1 MGRIR
6 TEGVVCGWGAKIA
19 CAFALALAMGLMVAV
34 QEAFAAEV
42 EYVGTVITQ
51 PLIDDDGYPV
61 FNEDG
66 TIKRGNPQIQLSE
79 IRNAPE
85 TFVIPDTMDVID
97 ENDASVV
104 HKDIPVTVLDIRKS
118 WNVESGF
125 PGVKTIDARGA
136 SSLTALNCNGMSSL
150 ETITC
155 EGGSLRSIVLD
166 GNPQLASV
174 NLNECSDLMQISLT
188 GCAKLSLE
196 SLAPYFSNLEMLSLY
211 SREDLESFD
220 GSSMPNLTE
229 LVIGGTNLASID
241 VSSNKKLEKLS
252 LLSNQLRSLD
262 VDTIPENVTMLECRE
277 NYLEDTDALVDRFGE
292 DAVLPQREF
301 QITGLSVVSE
311 YDASGTLA
319 VGQTRQVSL
328 DQAYR
333 PTAQEAGNFYK
344 EAPAKAYSA
353 DNFTMHT
360 SSPEVLAIEESRDSS
375 QSFTFSGTAS
385 GTTTLTIEYHFQGDF
400 ATYEGRQ
407 EIEFTVA
414 SSENPVVS
422 YSCDS
427 AITMPLLTC
436 AITGSPHSVRSDER
450 VSLPIEITPS
460 DPSRLATDTLS
471 FEVENSSEGVVDA
484 TVGMRTDK
492 IDGRYTLHL
501 FPQASGSSTVTLK
514 GTVRDDDGLFVR
526 SLEPVTITVEVVDKT
541 PRPTLNVLTS
551 ATKWYY
557 PEGASVGTEAI
568 IAPSAGGIA
577 SYEESDDLS
586 IETAAHMGG
595 GGFVWGNS
603 KVEETDTPVFT
614 AESDNSDVVSIQQDD
629 MVYVRLQYK
638 SVGTANITIEDVWG
652 NKDTCAVTVKDLP
665 TEVKKYRLSKQ
676 EITINKGDTL
686 DLSELI
692 QTEQPV
698 ARMARTLFASD
709 SSQDELIGKPVF
721 KSSNGSILPIKYN
734 DEGAVSQVLGRDVG
748 DVKVSANILKPGA
761 PEGAPLYTVD
771 QWEVFEFSTLTVHV
785 VEPQTPDNPATSVS
799 VSAPSDR
806 VELGSTLQLSA
817 TVTPADATN
826 ADTLAW
832 SSSDQ
837 AVATVDAQGAVSPVA
852 CGTATITVTVGSV
865 SDFCKITVV
874 PRTVP
879 AAGITLAP
887 VKTLMNIGDE
897 QLVSATVAPTDAT
910 DKVEWTSSDN
920 AVLVV
925 DQAGNVKAVGNGTA
939 SIKAAAGSVSAETDP
954 ITVVTPVSGVTL
966 DASTLELYA
975 GAEPSTLRATVMP
988 STASNTQLTWTSSNQ
1003 AVATVDAQGMV
1014 RPVAPGSAVVTV
1026 RTANGSFTATCT
1038 VTVKQHAEGIS
1049 LDKRTLSLS
1058 GASTSD
1064 LKATVAPDNA
1074 TNKDVVWSVSDEK
1087 VATVDAQGKVTA
1099 VGKGEATVTVST
1111 ADGGLSDTCTVTVSN
1126 PVTGIELDP
1135 ATLSLIKGDVA
1146 NISAIYAAELPG
1158 EMDDAGPLTWR
1169 TADQSVLALVPDGLV
1184 CAIKALSSGSA
1195 VVEASLKDGAV
1206 SAFCTVSVANPLQSI
1221 ALSETSKTVTVGDA
1235 SFSLDVI
1242 VTPIDADQA
1251 AVSWSTSDAAV
1262 ATVTPTGTVEI
1273 VGAGAANIVA
1283 TVGEKS
1289 ATCALTVK
1297 TKEIASTS
1305 TNTGFSASVEVSS
1318 AETARKLAEK
1328 AGEGLNLVVRDSDL
1342 TDAAKQ
1348 TLESLQ
1354 SAGLTIAET
1363 LDIHFAKDNGEVL
1376 MVNDDGSDLALTVK
1390 IKMTDAM
1397 KALDPATLLVRFVS
1411 DDGSVEERKTWV
1423 EGDLL
1428 CFTTNHFS
1436 TYVVTGL
1443 PPATP
1448 GGGGGQS
1455 DASSATPLPAPPSK
1469 EGLAPTGDVVGNT
1482 LSLIALTGVIAGM
1495 VLLFARKRAR

>member
-6 TEGVVCGWGAKIA
+6 TEGVVCGWSAKIA

-85 TFVIPDTMDVID
+85 TLVIPDTMDVID

-104 HKDIPVTVLDIRKS
+104 HKDVPVTVLDIRKS
-118 WNVESGF
+118 WSVESGF
-125 PGVKTIDARGA
+125 QGVKTIDARGA

-150 ETITC
+150 KTITC

-166 GNPQLASV
+166 SNPQLASV

-328 DQAYR
+328 WQTYH
-333 PTAQEAGNFYK
+333 PTSQEAGNFSQ
-344 EAPAKAYSA
+344 EDTAKASSP
-353 DNFTMHT
+353 DNFTV
-360 SSPEVLAIEESRDSS
+360 SSSDPSIAAIGKSADGSS
-375 QSFTFSGTAS
+375 SLTIDGRSP
-385 GTTTLTIEYHFQGDF
+385 GTTTLTIEYRFQGERD
-400 ATYEGRQ
+400 TYEGRQ

-414 SSENPVVS
+414 SSENPITNIDCTSSV
-422 YSCDS
+422 
-427 AITMPLLTC
+427 TMPIVTKC
-436 AITGSPHSVRSDER
+436 AITGFPHSVKPGDE
-450 VSLPIEITPS
+450 VVLPIQVAAS
-460 DPSRLATDTLS
+460 DPTRVPTETLS
-471 FEVENSSEGVVDA
+471 FEVKNSDQEVVNA
-484 TVGMRTDK
+484 STPEFDK
-492 IDGRYTLHL
+492 TNGTYSFRLH
-501 FPQASGSSTVTLK
+501 PQAVGTSTIALEAVVWDAEGASSRSVGSAV
-514 GTVRDDDGLFVR
+514 VM
-526 SLEPVTITVEVVDKT
+526 VEVT
-541 PRPTLNVLTS
+541 ESNPHPTLNVLDH

-557 PEGASVGTEAI
+557 LEGASSQGEVLVS
-568 IAPSAGGIA
+568 PYDSSLA
-577 SYEESDDLS
+577 SYEKNDALCA
-586 IETAAHMGG
+586 ETAAHGEMQSFADGY
-595 GGFVWGNS
+595 S
-603 KVEETDTPVFT
+603 KVDGVSVFT
-614 AESDNSDVVSIQQDD
+614 VTSDNPDVVTVQQNDQG
-629 MVYVRLQYK
+629 YVTVQYK